1 MLSKKKKIIILCSM
15 VALLVVTGYLNIM
28 FNNQS
33 ITTGGGG
40 DDNTQAASFFVTYR
54 ADRAQA
60 RTEAVAY
67 YDAII
72 SSSSS
77 SADAKALAETKK
89 AEIIATMTLE
99 MNMEGLIKAKGFED
113 VIASCSDSYI
123 NIIVKS
129 AELSESEVAQI
140 VEVVQSQTQKDIDY
154 IKIIPVE

>member
-1 MLSKKKKIIILCSM
+1 MLSKKKKIIILCTM

-33 ITTGGGG
+33 MPTGGSGEEA
-40 DDNTQAASFFVTYR
+40 QAAGFFVTYR

-60 RTEAVAY
+60 RTEAIAY

-77 SADAKALAETKK
+77 SADAKTLAEAKK
-89 AEIIATMTLE
+89 SEIVALMTLE
-99 MNMEGLIKAKGFED
+99 LNMEGLIKAKGFED

-129 AELSESEVAQI
+129 AELNESEVAQI
-140 VEVVQSQTQKDIDY
+140 VEVVQSQTEKDIDY
-154 IKIIPVE
+154 IKIIPIE